1 MTNDDRSNAVQKY
14 VDAAEALYRSLGIA
28 VHDEGGMVAF
38 VTPQTIDR
46 INDFH
51 VASMRLAGVCKKGEQ

>member
-1 MTNDDRSNAVQKY
+1 MKPEDMSNVVQRY

-46 INDFH
+46 IDDFH
-51 VASMRLAGVCKKGEQ
+51 VASMRLAGVCGKGNQ